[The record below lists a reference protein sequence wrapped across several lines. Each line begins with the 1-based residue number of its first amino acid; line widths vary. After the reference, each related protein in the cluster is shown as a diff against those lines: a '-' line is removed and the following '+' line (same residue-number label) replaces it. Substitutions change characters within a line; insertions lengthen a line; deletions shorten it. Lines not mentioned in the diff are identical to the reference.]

1 MIILVGWRTIVMTA
15 VVFTRMK
22 LIQPTQY
29 FWLKLPNIGV
39 FNWRPV
45 VKMIVL
51 GFQVTGV
58 GYAVPR

>member
-1 MIILVGWRTIVMTA
+1 MTA
-15 VVFTRMK
+15 VVFTKMK